1 MTDEIDLR
9 GNALPI
15 GVLREKTN
23 SISREQLK
31 TVFIPK
37 ENNKDISELPN
48 EIISALEIVTVSK
61 LRDMFNKVFLEDI
74 TKRKDRIA
82 KITSQ
87 MKNI

>member
-9 GNALPI
+9 GNPLPI